1 MSDIAVVIALK
12 MHVKHNILH
21 QTTKH
26 IKDHVKT
33 IPSGIAL
40 HIPTLQNVMCN

>member
-21 QTTKH
+21 KTTKH
-26 IKDHVKT
+26 IKDHVKA
-33 IPSGIAL
+33 IPWYCITHPYCAEFY
-40 HIPTLQNVMCN
+40 V